1 MLGWLK
7 KLLNIDVLTEASKSL
22 PKHSVDEL
30 KLLSKEDLEKHGRKF
45 GIEIDRRFNKGQL
58 IKEVLKAQ
66 RRCS

>member
-1 MLGWLK
+1 MIGWIK
-7 KLLNIDVLTEASKSL
+7 KLLNIGGLKASKSL

-30 KLLSKEDLEKHGRKF
+30 KLLSKDELEKHGRRF

-66 RRCS
+66 RKIG

>member
-1 MLGWLK
+1 MIGWIK
-7 KLLNIDVLTEASKSL
+7 KLLSIGGLKASKSL

-30 KLLSKEDLEKHGRKF
+30 KLLSKDELEKHGRRF

-66 RRCS
+66 RKIG